1 MPSSATQT
9 VLLPGDAVP
18 SADLPIPSSS
28 SASLKLGPGLSHK
41 PPSTVV
47 ASVAGTLHTDAR
59 KHAVWIENNT
69 GRYIPRPNDLV
80 LAIVTKSLSES
91 FNCSINPYSPPAT
104 LSHLAF
110 ENVSKKTRPQ
120 LPAGSLVY
128 ARIVSSVAHNKFQEP
143 ELVCYNP
150 SSGKSEGLGEL
161 KGGMVFDVSL
171 EMSRRLLLGKTKD
184 EGGLVVLDVLA
195 KMWPFEAAVG
205 RNGRVWVEAND
216 VRRTLCVGNCL
227 KETDERGLGVGE
239 QEKLVKRVAREL
251 VVE

>member
-1 MPSSATQT
+1 M
-9 VLLPGDAVP
+9 
-18 SADLPIPSSS
+18 
-28 SASLKLGPGLSHK
+28 
-41 PPSTVV
+41 
-47 ASVAGTLHTDAR
+47 
-59 KHAVWIENNT
+59 
-69 GRYIPRPNDLV
+69 
-80 LAIVTKSLSES
+80 
-91 FNCSINPYSPPAT
+91 
-104 LSHLAF
+104 
-110 ENVSKKTRPQ
+110 
-120 LPAGSLVY
+120 
-128 ARIVSSVAHNKFQEP
+128 
-143 ELVCYNP
+143 CYNP